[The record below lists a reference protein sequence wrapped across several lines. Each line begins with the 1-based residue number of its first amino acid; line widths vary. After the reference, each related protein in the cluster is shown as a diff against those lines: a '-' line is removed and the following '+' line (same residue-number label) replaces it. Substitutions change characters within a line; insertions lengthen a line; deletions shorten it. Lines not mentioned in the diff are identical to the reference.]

1 MKGDIRR
8 DGILIRLMQSDLPVS
23 ASSLA
28 SEFGV
33 SRQIIVKDISKLR
46 ETGNNIL
53 SLARGYVIEKKKQC
67 RRVFKVI
74 HGDEE
79 TEKELNLIV
88 DLGGAVEDVFIYHK
102 AYDVVTARLD
112 IHSRNDIKNFMH
124 SITSGKS
131 SLLKNVTF
139 GYHYHTVS
147 ADNEEILNTIQ
158 GKLKDEGFL
167 APLQEYEPEE
177 INCRKDS

>member
-1 MKGDIRR
+1 MNGDIRR

-46 ETGNNIL
+46 EKGNNIL
-53 SLARGYVIEKKKQC
+53 SHARAYVIEKNKQC
-67 RRVFKVI
+67 RRVFKVN
-74 HGDEE
+74 HGDDE

-131 SLLKNVTF
+131 SVLKNVTF

-158 GKLKDEGFL
+158 EKLKEEGFL

-177 INCRKDS
+177 INSRKDS